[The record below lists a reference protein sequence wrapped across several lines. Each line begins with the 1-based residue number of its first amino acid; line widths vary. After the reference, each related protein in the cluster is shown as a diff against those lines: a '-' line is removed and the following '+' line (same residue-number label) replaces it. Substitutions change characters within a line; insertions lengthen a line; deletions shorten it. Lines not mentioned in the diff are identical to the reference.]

1 MLVEE
6 VEIVLEGE
14 VGVGLSEIF
23 EFLCERVVVVEYSFF
38 VDADEVGVIDGDI
51 FCVLADFLVEGHNIV
66 DDIIIGII
74 SQLFYFLL

>member
-6 VEIVLEGE
+6 VEVVLEGE

-38 VDADEVGVIDGDI
+38 VDVDEVDV
-51 FCVLADFLVEGHNIV
+51 FCVLADFLIEGHNIV
-66 DDIIIGII
+66 DGVIIGII

>member
-6 VEIVLEGE
+6 VEVVLEGE

-38 VDADEVGVIDGDI
+38 VDVDEVDV
-51 FCVLADFLVEGHNIV
+51 FCVLADFLIEGHNIV
-66 DDIIIGII
+66 DGVIIGII
-74 SQLFYFLL
+74 SQLFYFLF